1 MIQGL
6 PEKLKDLREK
16 RKLSQKSVAKRLNMS
31 PSIISSYETG
41 ERTPS
46 VEVLLA
52 LSRLYRCSTDYLLGR
67 ETVDPMDFLDD
78 ATPSLDVDGLSAR
91 QIRALESL
99 VRAIRE

>member
-52 LSRLYRCSTDYLLGR
+52 LSRLYR
-67 ETVDPMDFLDD
+67 
-78 ATPSLDVDGLSAR
+78 
-91 QIRALESL
+91 
-99 VRAIRE
+99 